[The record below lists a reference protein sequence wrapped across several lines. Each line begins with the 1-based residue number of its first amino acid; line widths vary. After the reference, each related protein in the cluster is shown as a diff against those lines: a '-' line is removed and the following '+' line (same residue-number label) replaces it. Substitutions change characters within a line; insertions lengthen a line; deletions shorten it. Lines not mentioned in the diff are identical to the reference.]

1 MILGKKGREL
11 VGKYISI
18 RAQCLKV
25 NVGLYFISV
34 LLCSPECYSITT
46 KLTKKISFDV
56 NLQLYTFAEGFLP
69 YSESHTSIQLT
80 LKGNAA
86 SVVLLFE
93 WNVNKNNNHKKASP
107 DKVFVMLWLFLLIPV
122 FQCTQYL
129 HTLPKWTPNHL
140 TDIESFNHFLME
152 LMFTLFTQFY
162 VGLCYDHDVHGWFL
176 SILKNCQK
184 HG

>member
-1 MILGKKGREL
+1 MPQGECWTILHICSALLSWVLLYYYKTYKKDLIWCEL
-11 VGKYISI
+11 TT
-18 RAQCLKV
+18 
-25 NVGLYFISV
+25 LYFCWG
-34 LLCSPECYSITT
+34 LFT
-46 KLTKKISFDV
+46 
-56 NLQLYTFAEGFLP
+56 